1 MLRLLKN
8 KISSWK
14 EYCTL
19 TSSANP
25 WNEVYKIA
33 AGKREKNMQLTILRK
48 PNGSLMKDTS
58 ETLQHMLE
66 YFVAEDKLTD
76 DNDHHTKPDYNP
88 KHLWIQLI
96 TKNLP

>member
-1 MLRLLKN
+1 
-8 KISSWK
+8 
-14 EYCTL
+14 
-19 TSSANP
+19 
-25 WNEVYKIA
+25 
-33 AGKREKNMQLTILRK
+33 
-48 PNGSLMKDTS
+48 MKDTS

-88 KHLWIQLI
+88 KHLWIQLM